1 MIPRSEV
8 GGLARASSADAATLV
23 TEKRGSMEKI
33 ASMRNCTSGS
43 SSMTTRIF
51 PPDVGA
57 STPSLRTLASPLVI
71 GFASLGSVG
80 PPESLHLLLQLDHLE
95 RTVDG
100 HSLEP
105 LEFCEPRL
113 LVAMLL
119 GDLFL
124 GMHLFGHRGRQ
135 LQHQVPFRLRRGGP
149 RRCTEPR

>member
-1 MIPRSEV
+1 MISGSEV
-8 GGLARASSADAATLV
+8 GGMARASSADAATLV

-80 PPESLHLLLQLDHLE
+80 PLENLDLLLQLDHLE

-113 LVAMLL
+113 LV
-119 GDLFL
+119 
-124 GMHLFGHRGRQ
+124 GMRSEEHTSE
-135 LQHQVPFRLRRGGP
+135 LQAR
-149 RRCTEPR
+149 